1 MRNYINYI
9 FSLILNKMGASG
21 SRVYEDNDDL
31 GEIEN
36 IIWIDLNVNSEENK
50 EHIEELESYV
60 YFNVKCFNNVEES
73 IDYIK
78 KIQFKETTIIVD
90 GRLYI
95 EFINKFK
102 EDLKV
107 ICIIPKIVIF
117 TKSKKEF
124 LNNNKEYEEIINHP
138 FFFFF

>member
-21 SRVYEDNDDL
+21 SRVYEDDDDL

-73 IDYIK
+73 IDFIK

-102 EDLKV
+102 EDLKD
-107 ICIIPKIVIF
+107 IFIIPKIVIF

-124 LNNNKEYEEIINHP
+124 LNN
-138 FFFFF
+138 